1 MPWPPSPPA
10 TMDRMARADG
20 YRSLSFWHDTVPGN
34 LTPGE
39 PLPGDIEADVAIVG
53 GGLTGLWTAYYLHRA
68 DPALRIVI
76 CEREIAGYGASGR
89 NGGWCSALFP
99 ASLARLERMS
109 DRAGAIAMQRAM
121 HETVDEVGR
130 VAAAEGIDC
139 HWAKG
144 GTVML
149 ARSPLQLER
158 AREEVEEARAY
169 GFGQEDLRLLS
180 PAEASTMVAA
190 TSVQGGTYTPHCAAI
205 HPSRLVRGLA
215 DVMRQQAGVSI
226 FERTEVREIHPG
238 RIVTRLGTARARYV
252 IRATEGYTPAMAGF
266 KRAVA
271 PVYSLM
277 IATEPLP
284 DAIWDE
290 IGLTGRPTFG
300 DLRHLIIYGQ
310 RTADGRFAFGGRG
323 APYHLGSSVRPSF
336 DRVPA
341 VFAELRRTLAELFP
355 VLGDVRVT
363 HSWGGPIGI
372 ARDWCASVGLDPETG
387 IGWAGG
393 YVGDGLSTTNLA
405 GRTLADLI
413 TGADSEL
420 IRLPWVGHRSPEWE
434 PEPLRWLGLNAGL
447 KVMDLA
453 DRSEARTGRPSRV
466 AGFMDRLTGG

>member
-1 MPWPPSPPA
+1 
-10 TMDRMARADG
+10 MDGMARADG

-34 LTPGE
+34 LAPGE
-39 PLPGDIEADVAIVG
+39 PLPGDIEADVAIIG

-447 KVMDLA
+447 KVMELA